1 MVLASLSAAHA
12 AAQSA
17 PPSGAELA
25 KKLANPIAD
34 LASLPFQFN
43 YDGGYGSQ
51 DGDRFALNVQP
62 VIPFGVGEDWIVI
75 SRTILPIVV
84 QDDVVPGTDAFGLGD
99 VTQSLFLSPRAP
111 VGGFTLGAGPVLLL
125 PTATETQLGGEK
137 WGAGPT
143 GVALR
148 QEGPW
153 TYGMLANHLW
163 SFAGDD
169 DRGEVNATFLQ
180 PFLSYTTPTATTF
193 VLNTEATYDWR
204 GEAWSAPINL
214 QVNQLLKLGEQ
225 PVQIGAGVRWWA
237 ESPDGG
243 PEGLG
248 FRVNTVLLFPR

>member
-1 MVLASLSAAHA
+1 MTLSAVATDRRSRDFEARRLAAAIVLAALSATQG
-12 AAQSA
+12 AAQTA
-17 PPSGAELA
+17 PASGADLA

-99 VTQSLFLSPRAP
+99 VVQSLFLSPRAP
-111 VGGFTLGAGPVLLL
+111 VRGFTLGAGPVLLL
-125 PTATETQLGGEK
+125 PTATETQLGAEK

-153 TYGMLANHLW
+153 TY
-163 SFAGDD
+163 
-169 DRGEVNATFLQ
+169 
-180 PFLSYTTPTATTF
+180 
-193 VLNTEATYDWR
+193 
-204 GEAWSAPINL
+204 
-214 QVNQLLKLGEQ
+214 
-225 PVQIGAGVRWWA
+225 
-237 ESPDGG
+237 
-243 PEGLG
+243 
-248 FRVNTVLLFPR
+248 